1 MIADFN
7 RRRHKIAIHLT
18 LVRSDELLDWKY
30 RSAYLPMRG
39 GSRKAIAKNIT
50 PNAKASIKM

>member
-1 MIADFN
+1 MIADCN
-7 RRRHKIAIHLT
+7 RRCHKIAIHLM
-18 LVRSDELLDWKY
+18 VGSDELLDSKY